1 MNLPMKLKSFGCSFV
16 FGTDLAGAKE
26 WSQTKDGAS
35 NHTWPARIAQHLGY
49 DYECFAW
56 AGLGNLQILERVL
69 NQVNTEPALF
79 VVNWSWIDR
88 FDYYDSSWN
97 PGQKRTPWNTIMPID
112 EDNLAK
118 IYYRDLHS
126 EYRDKLTT
134 LIMIKLAIDTLQQ
147 HGHQIIMS
155 YMDDL
160 IFETEWHV
168 SPAVLELQDYV
179 RPFMTTFEGKTFLQW
194 CQHHGYRINE
204 LMHPLE
210 EAHAAA
216 ADYLI
221 NQG

>member
-1 MNLPMKLKSFGCSFV
+1 MKLKSFGCSFV
-16 FGTDLAGAKE
+16 FGTDLADAN
-26 WSQTKDGAS
+26 DGATQLLIQPS
-35 NHTWPARIAQHLGY
+35 NHTWPALVAQHLGH

-69 NQVNTEPALF
+69 NQVNTEPTVF

-88 FDYYDSSWN
+88 FDYVQDH
-97 PGQKRTPWNTIMPID
+97 
-112 EDNLAK
+112 DNCWTTTRPTCTTAQAEY
-118 IYYRDLHS
+118 YYRHFHS
-126 EYRDKLTT
+126 QYRDKLTT

-160 IFETEWHV
+160 IFENEWHV

-204 LMHPLE
+204 RMHPLE

-221 NQG
+221 NHGLL

>member
-1 MNLPMKLKSFGCSFV
+1 MKLKSFGCSFV
-16 FGTDLAGAKE
+16 FGTDLADAN
-26 WSQTKDGAS
+26 DGATQLLIQPS
-35 NHTWPARIAQHLGY
+35 NHTWPALVAQHLGH

-69 NQVNTEPALF
+69 NQVNTEPAVF

-88 FDYYDSSWN
+88 FDHVQDDHMW
-97 PGQKRTPWNTIMPID
+97 TTIRPTCTTAQA
-112 EDNLAK
+112 EY
-118 IYYRDLHS
+118 YYRHFHS
-126 EYRDKLTT
+126 QYQDKLTT

-147 HGHQIIMS
+147 HGHHIIMS

-160 IFETEWHV
+160 IFENEWHV
-168 SPAVLELQDYV
+168 SPAVLQLQDYV

-204 LMHPLE
+204 RMHPLE

-221 NQG
+221 NQGLL

>member
-1 MNLPMKLKSFGCSFV
+1 MKLKSFGCSFV
-16 FGTDLAGAKE
+16 FGTDLADAN
-26 WSQTKDGAS
+26 DGATQLLIQPS
-35 NHTWPARIAQHLGY
+35 NHTWPALVAQHLGH

-69 NQVNTEPALF
+69 NQVNTEPAVF

-88 FDYYDSSWN
+88 FDHVQDDHSW
-97 PGQKRTPWNTIMPID
+97 TTIRPTCTTAQA
-112 EDNLAK
+112 EY
-118 IYYRDLHS
+118 YYRHFHS
-126 EYRDKLTT
+126 QYQDKLTT
-134 LIMIKLAIDTLQQ
+134 LIMIKMAIDTLQQ

-194 CQHHGYRINE
+194 CQHHRYRINE
-204 LMHPLE
+204 HMHPLE

-221 NQG
+221 NQGLL